1 MGSSRV
7 RRRMRKPPAILR
19 QVPISGGTGRR
30 GITFIKTM
38 AVPTK
43 LMAEDETNGI
53 VWLNGDLTDYSN
65 ATISLEDRGF
75 YFGDGVY
82 EVVRTY
88 GGVPFALDRHLAR
101 LERSAAGI
109 ELPIP
114 RSSIELSDLVTQLI
128 LQSGISD
135 AEVYIQVTRGAARRN
150 HLFPANVEPTLA
162 VGVRGVRTVPRGL
175 WESGCALISLVDQ
188 RWSRCDLKTI
198 CLLPNVLAKEAASRA
213 GGFDA
218 VLVRDGFVTE
228 GTASNIFIWE
238 SGELHTPI
246 ADNRILPGITRAT
259 VIGLARELGLP
270 VVERNLTLPEVLSAA
285 EVFITSTTIELMP
298 VASVDGRQ
306 IGTGQPG
313 DTWRALYSAFRQALL
328 PEISQA

>member
-1 MGSSRV
+1 
-7 RRRMRKPPAILR
+7 
-19 QVPISGGTGRR
+19 
-30 GITFIKTM
+30 
-38 AVPTK
+38 
-43 LMAEDETNGI
+43 MAEDETNGI
-53 VWLNGDLTDYSN
+53 VWLNGSLTDYSN
-65 ATISLEDRGF
+65 ARISFEDRGF

-82 EVVRTY
+82 EVVRAY
-88 GGVPFALDRHLAR
+88 GGIPFALDKHLAR

-114 RSSIELSDLVTQLI
+114 RSSTELSDLITQLI
-128 LQSGISD
+128 RQSCISD
-135 AEVYIQVTRGAARRN
+135 AEVYIQLTRGAARRN

-175 WESGCALISLVDQ
+175 WESGCALISLADQ

-198 CLLPNVLAKEAASRA
+198 CLLPNVLAKQAASRA
-213 GGFDA
+213 GAFDS

-228 GTASNIFIWE
+228 GTASNVFIWD
-238 SGELHTPI
+238 SGQLHTPI
-246 ADNRILPGITRAT
+246 ADNRILPGITRGT
-259 VIGLARELGLP
+259 VIDLAGKTGVP
-270 VVERNLTLPEVLSAA
+270 VVERDLTLPEVLSAV

-298 VASVDGRQ
+298 VVSVDGHQ

-328 PEISQA
+328 PEINQA